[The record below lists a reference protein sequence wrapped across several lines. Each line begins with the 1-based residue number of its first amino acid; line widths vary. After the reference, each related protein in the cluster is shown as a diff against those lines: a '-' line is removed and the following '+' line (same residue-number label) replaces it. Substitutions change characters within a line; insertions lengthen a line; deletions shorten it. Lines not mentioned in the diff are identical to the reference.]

1 MNKVAFLLKQLLE
14 VGKNYR
20 CYFSFVECVVCFE
33 SMLTGCTHTFL
44 IEVIPFLVIFL
55 SFLGKTEFAPDED
68 AHVVGDCVKVIA
80 DYSMPFMA
88 IKF

>member
-1 MNKVAFLLKQLLE
+1 
-14 VGKNYR
+14 
-20 CYFSFVECVVCFE
+20 
-33 SMLTGCTHTFL
+33 MLTGCTHTFL
-44 IEVIPFLVIFL
+44 IEVIPFLMIFL

>member
-1 MNKVAFLLKQLLE
+1 
-14 VGKNYR
+14 
-20 CYFSFVECVVCFE
+20 
-33 SMLTGCTHTFL
+33 MLTGCSHTFL
-44 IEVIPFLVIFL
+44 IEVIPFLMIFL
-55 SFLGKTEFAPDED
+55 SFLGKTEFTPDED